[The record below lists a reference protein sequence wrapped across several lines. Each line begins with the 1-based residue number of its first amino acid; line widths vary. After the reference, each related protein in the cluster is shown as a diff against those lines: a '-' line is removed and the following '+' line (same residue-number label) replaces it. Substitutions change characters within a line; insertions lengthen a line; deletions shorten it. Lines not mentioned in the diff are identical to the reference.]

1 MIIMKR
7 IEILGTGCP
16 KCKKSAEVVQKVIDE
31 MGVEAEVKKVED
43 LNEITSRGVMTTPA
57 VSVEG
62 DVKISGKVPS
72 EEDVRSWFE

>member
-1 MIIMKR
+1 MKE

>member
-1 MIIMKR
+1 MKR